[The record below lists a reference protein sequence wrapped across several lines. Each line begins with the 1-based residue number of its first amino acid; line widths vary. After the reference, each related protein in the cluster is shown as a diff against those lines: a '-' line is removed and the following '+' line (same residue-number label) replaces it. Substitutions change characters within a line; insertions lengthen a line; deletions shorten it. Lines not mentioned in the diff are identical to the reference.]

1 MAAVKELDLLFEMFR
16 LADQV
21 SRDRAW
27 ELREARQ
34 SSQGG
39 ERFKNSLFEGENCL
53 KHTLAFEL

>member
-21 SRDRAW
+21 SRDWAW

-34 SSQGG
+34 SSQGVKG
-39 ERFKNSLFEGENCL
+39 L
-53 KHTLAFEL
+53 KTVYLKEKIV